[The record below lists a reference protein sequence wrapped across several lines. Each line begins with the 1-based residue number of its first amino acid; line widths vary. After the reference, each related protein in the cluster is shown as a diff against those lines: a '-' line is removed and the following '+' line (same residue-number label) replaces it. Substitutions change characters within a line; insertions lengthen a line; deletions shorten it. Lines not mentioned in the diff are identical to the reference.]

1 MSFWRMEADAV
12 VAVKRSQRCCA
23 QLVALLALRVS
34 MPSMASTARPWR
46 CEPSRMEMLMDSDS
60 GFCASRPAIT
70 TMGTVSSGTMAR
82 GPATMYMTKMNS
94 STKGR
99 STKASRL
106 ALVMKSRTDSK
117 SRRLL
122 A

>member
-1 MSFWRMEADAV
+1 
-12 VAVKRSQRCCA
+12 
-23 QLVALLALRVS
+23 
-34 MPSMASTARPWR
+34 
-46 CEPSRMEMLMDSDS
+46 MDSLMERDS
-60 GFCASRPAIT
+60 GTCAITPARMTTGMIVSGAMASRPA
-70 TMGTVSSGTMAR
+70 TMCIAEMKSRKNGM
-82 GPATMYMTKMNS
+82 
-94 STKGR
+94 

>member
-1 MSFWRMEADAV
+1 
-12 VAVKRSQRCCA
+12 
-23 QLVALLALRVS
+23 
-34 MPSMASTARPWR
+34 
-46 CEPSRMEMLMDSDS
+46 MDSLMERAN
-60 GFCASRPAIT
+60 GNCARMPAMT
-70 TMGTVSSGTMAR
+70 TTGMMVSGTTASC
-82 GPATMYMTKMNS
+82 PATMCITVMNS
-94 STKGR
+94 RKNGI